1 MKEIYINLV
10 KNNILMLEKTIP
22 KKYDLNEFTFKKN
35 SIFNI
40 YIDDVNNMIYVNID
54 DNDVV
59 HIIDN
64 ELNYDLFKINNNN

>member
-1 MKEIYINLV
+1 
-10 KNNILMLEKTIP
+10 MLEKTIP